1 MLSLLD
7 RLPLTGLVVFAAIMA
22 LAPFYPEPHLFEK
35 LRMLAEGNLTKP
47 LDIFD
52 LFWHSWPVLLIALK
66 LKRMR
71 GDRGGL

>member
-1 MLSLLD
+1 MLALLD
-7 RLPLTGLVVFAAIMA
+7 RLPLTGLVVFAAIVA

-35 LRMLAEGNLTKP
+35 LRMLSQGTLTKP

-52 LFWHSWPVLLIALK
+52 LFWHSWPVLLIVLK

-71 GDRGGL
+71 DSGSI